1 MKRKGGGDRAEIWA
15 NGDNRSAQV
24 SSCLGDNREIPA
36 VISVGWFRKPSVAAL
51 CEASLPT
58 IRRTCPPVINF
69 TGLSQVDRWMP
80 ISLSSSSSLS
90 LSFFFP
96 LLFSFR
102 FISMDL
108 SGRSTRCQITRALR
122 STFLIRRHLTP
133 FFFYHHYTALSPIVA
148 FFLFRFSRVF
158 IIEKYLFFFLLSLFN
173 KFRMEGEI
181 LLSLIE
187 DGRATF

>member
-36 VISVGWFRKPSVAAL
+36 VISVGWFRKPSVAL

-80 ISLSSSSSLS
+80 ISLSSSSSPS
-90 LSFFFP
+90 LSFFSP

-122 STFLIRRHLTP
+122 PTFLIRRHLTP
-133 FFFYHHYTALSPIVA
+133 FFSIIVTPRYLRSLLS
-148 FFLFRFSRVF
+148 
-158 IIEKYLFFFLLSLFN
+158 FFFDSLAFLL
-173 KFRMEGEI
+173 
-181 LLSLIE
+181 
-187 DGRATF
+187 

>member
-1 MKRKGGGDRAEIWA
+1 MLKILEGDSSLFEGGAIIEREREDNANFVKRKGGGDRAEIWA

-80 ISLSSSSSLS
+80 ISLSSSSPS
-90 LSFFFP
+90 
-96 LLFSFR
+96 
-102 FISMDL
+102 
-108 SGRSTRCQITRALR
+108 
-122 STFLIRRHLTP
+122 
-133 FFFYHHYTALSPIVA
+133 
-148 FFLFRFSRVF
+148 
-158 IIEKYLFFFLLSLFN
+158 LFFFLPPFFLSFHFYGSQWQIDEMPDYESITIN
-173 KFRMEGEI
+173 V
-181 LLSLIE
+181 SN
-187 DGRATF
+187 

>member
-1 MKRKGGGDRAEIWA
+1 MRGQFTYDTTYLPSSDKFHRPLTGG
-15 NGDNRSAQV
+15 
-24 SSCLGDNREIPA
+24 
-36 VISVGWFRKPSVAAL
+36 
-51 CEASLPT
+51 
-58 IRRTCPPVINF
+58 
-69 TGLSQVDRWMP
+69 QVDANF
-80 ISLSSSSSLS
+80 SLLLLFSFSL
-90 LSFFFP
+90 FFFP

-122 STFLIRRHLTP
+122 PTFLIRRHLTP
-133 FFFYHHYTALSPIVA
+133 FFFYHRYTALSPIVA